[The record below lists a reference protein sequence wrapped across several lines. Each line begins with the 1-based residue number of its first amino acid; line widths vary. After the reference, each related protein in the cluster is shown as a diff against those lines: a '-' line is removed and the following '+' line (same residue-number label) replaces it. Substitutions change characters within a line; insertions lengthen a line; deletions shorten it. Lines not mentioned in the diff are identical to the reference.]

1 MGGTKDLGCS
11 QDGAWYLLLIRGSPE
26 NRDITC
32 GFPRRNARRPVVGP
46 AGAKWS
52 VNTPD
57 GEAGRAGFP
66 RSEQSSRF
74 ELVSTILFALLFPP
88 RFPVKP
94 ITNGKPEFLGV
105 LLLPSVPGLCAP
117 HLSPDHRTTC
127 SQVRHLD
134 PPDREIPCARG
145 LLPPS
150 GPSQPFPQS
159 T

>member
-1 MGGTKDLGCS
+1 MGGTADLGCS
-11 QDGAWYLLLIRGSPE
+11 RDAAWYLLPTRGSPGS
-26 NRDITC
+26 RDITC
-32 GFPRRNARRPVVGP
+32 GYPRRNVRRPVVGP

-57 GEAGRAGFP
+57 GESRRAGFP

-74 ELVSTILFALLFPP
+74 ELVSTILFALLFPS

-117 HLSPDHRTTC
+117 HLSPDRRTTC

-134 PPDREIPCARG
+134 PPDGEITCAHG

-150 GPSQPFPQS
+150 RSSQPFPHS